1 MDPWM
6 VTIDELGEKSV
17 DVHNLRIARRRNE
30 KTEGESNTSNMIFK
44 AWEIIE
50 FLGEIMTLE
59 PGDVISL
66 GGPPTSLKEGLQPA
80 TSSKLK

>member
-17 DVHNLRIARRRNE
+17 DVHNLRIVRRNG
-30 KTEGESNTSNMIFK
+30 KTKGGSNTSNMIFK

-66 GGPPTSLKEGLQPA
+66 GSPPTSPKEGLQPA